1 MKLNNNINYI
11 VSGTERSGTSL
22 MMQLLDKGE
31 VPIAYDTKRKPDIN
45 NPRVYYELEGGKIIK
60 KIIDN
65 TFDFD
70 KYTGKFIKITAYGL
84 QYLPVYEYKR
94 YKIIYMY
101 RNIDEIVESMNKMS
115 DKTFDSYETKEL
127 LIKLKISAIDTM
139 RLREDIEYKIISYN
153 GLLKDHNN
161 PNELDNIK
169 YFLPDFNVNEAKK
182 VIDEKL
188 YRNRK

>member
-45 NPRVYYELEGGKIIK
+45 NPRGYYELEGGKIIK

-161 PNELDNIK
+161 PNELDNIR